1 MVIVSGVVLLVVG
14 LWLMARTVGHTGR
27 HRA

>member
-1 MVIVSGVVLLVVG
+1 MMIFIGALLLVSG
-14 LWLMARTVGHTGR
+14 LWLMARTAGHPGR

>member
-1 MVIVSGVVLLVVG
+1 MVIVSGVVMLVVG
-14 LWLMARTVGHTGR
+14 LWLMARTVGHPGR